1 MRASPP
7 MTALA
12 RVSLLLVI
20 ILVVVSAYLRLHAS
34 GIGCPDWPAC
44 YGHIGVAP
52 VEPAGVAESA
62 YQRIVAES
70 DAPLAWAAPLHRLV
84 ASLLG
89 LAIVF
94 LNVLA
99 FRARRHRIISLA
111 LLALTVLLAVLGL
124 RSGNLHHPAIVMGNL
139 VGGFSMLG
147 LLGWLVFRLQPDVA
161 RHAETRL
168 LRPALLVALFCLGL
182 QILLGGLTSAH
193 FAATA
198 CASFPDCNGQWF
210 PDATFFSA
218 LRIDQPHEISAEGF
232 AVGSDERPA
241 IHQAHRLGAVLT
253 TLAVLVVV
261 FIAFHQGPGALRRLA
276 VAAGLL
282 VLIEF
287 GVGVATILFGVP
299 ITLAVSHNWLAGLL
313 LLVLLKMAA
322 LSLERSSPA
331 QERGRRI

>member
-1 MRASPP
+1 

-12 RVSLLLVI
+12 RISLLLVI

-44 YGHIGVAP
+44 YGHIGAAP
-52 VEPAGVAESA
+52 EETIGVAESA

-89 LAIVF
+89 LAIV
-94 LNVLA
+94 LLTVLA
-99 FRARRHRIISLA
+99 FRARQHRIITLA

-124 RSGNLHHPAIVMGNL
+124 RSGNLYHPAIVMGNL
-139 VGGFSMLG
+139 VGGFTMLG
-147 LLGWLVFRLQPDVA
+147 LLGWLVFRLQPGGA
-161 RHAETRL
+161 RYTETRIRH

-182 QILLGGLTSAH
+182 QIVLGGLTSAN

-210 PDATFFSA
+210 PDATIYSA
-218 LRIDQPHEISAEGF
+218 LRIDRPHEINAQGF
-232 AVGSDERPA
+232 AVGSYERPA
-241 IHQAHRLGAVLT
+241 IHQAHRLGAVLA

-261 FIAFHQGPGALRRLA
+261 FSAFYQSTGGLRGLA

-287 GVGVATILFGVP
+287 GVGVAAILFGVP
-299 ITLAVSHNWLAGLL
+299 IALAVSHNWIAGLL
-313 LLVLLKMAA
+313 LLVLLKMSA
-322 LSLERSSPA
+322 LS
-331 QERGRRI
+331 QERWSPG